1 MKNFLQEKKLAAKMH
16 SPYKKS
22 VEEFLA
28 AVRTYY
34 EKTD

>member
-1 MKNFLQEKKLAAKMH
+1 MKHFLSEKKLAIKIH

-22 VEEFLA
+22 VEDFLA

-34 EKTD
+34 GKTD